1 MSQFT
6 QLVSGGARF
15 KWKAFKSK
23 GTGSR
28 GILVC
33 TERSLTSRA
42 AVAAVFN
49 GKGLVR
55 VVAVVCAQCNDW
67 HDARERVK
75 CLLSY

>member
-15 KWKAFKSK
+15 KGKAFKSK

-42 AVAAVFN
+42 AVAAALN
-49 GKGLVR
+49 WKRLGEGGGGG
-55 VVAVVCAQCNDW
+55 VCS
-67 HDARERVK
+67 V
-75 CLLSY
+75 